1 MSILGFI
8 GDVFEF
14 AFGWLV
20 DTPDAKYSGTELTK
34 AATDDHIKK
43 VYGHVRQQ
51 SGTIIFKRTNDA
63 DNDDIKNDLLHIVI
77 VWAEHC
83 SDVPEVYIDDV
94 ASTAD
99 NAIFFNKD
107 DERVVFAVN
116 FPDGMDGYTA
126 TQLNAAGWRSVDKC
140 LGKACSYIVL
150 EAHKGDNA
158 ITSEPRLTADLIG
171 TTSSNPAVILK
182 DYLKDP
188 INGKGLDDSF
198 LNLTAFTNVQVFCDS
213 QVETYEGSGEYR
225 NLFTCNIALDTSRT
239 ILQNTNDI
247 LRTFR
252 GLLPILN
259 GKLTPIVEKDDPP
272 VELEILEHDIDVLGT
287 IKNSS
292 KRNRF
297 NRVVVTYYDRD
308 ADGTSQDAIY
318 PQPDSATDIAWLAAD
333 NGQRLEKT
341 VDLKGCD
348 NYYEAVAFAKILA
361 EISREQLGTTITIK
375 GIWATLFEVGDIVNV
390 THSFPGWDAKPFRI
404 LSTSE
409 EMDEVKLVLR
419 EHQPYIYDYFG
430 DGNKP
435 TIVDTN
441 IDNSPPPP
449 PSNLQITHHYDNFK
463 QVTVSWSSQASRFD
477 YQVLDDSGN
486 ILESDR
492 IATRSID
499 LSGYSLGSYT
509 FRVSAIG
516 GLAQASGWAETPI
529 TLQVPAVPT
538 DIVIN
543 PGNFELE
550 ALPELNGA
558 DSATAFDIGITE
570 ENATDPPTDLRG
582 PVHAYTFY
590 GRAPNKTYKIWA
602 RSRNALGVSAFIS
615 RLGTTTNN
623 NADYVDFV
631 GTIPIP
637 GLPKNL
643 RDTIS
648 GVTSDINNWSQQTGE
663 LGGDYSTLLYNVTEA
678 TGAAGANTLDIIAIK
693 ELVGTTSVTAQIT
706 EFKNVQIGYVDPQT
720 GDWVEGA
727 AFAQAFDEVRIENSN
742 GNFVSVAQ
750 YFEALETSTES
761 LEGRVYFGIE
771 TYNSFTG
778 LEMKAGE
785 SGLSQF
791 RIFTDNLIFAGTD
804 GSVAYQ
810 YSAALGRHVWYGATV
825 KIGASEMIVEDLE
838 NPFGPDGLAY
848 WRGPTTLNM
857 GEPDLSLLTKTNAK
871 EWRAP
876 DGEWYRE
883 GKATLA
889 APQLSIVDSYG
900 APLMEYDNGNDTI
913 VNYGT
918 FYAGK
923 IIGALYGS
931 KNKNV
936 TQPANAVSTTH
947 QTFLTVTAAGQI
959 VGGTF
964 DRILKSEPIRLTWTS
979 PNNVD
984 TATFVI
990 DVLVDGAVVATAS
1003 QFATS
1008 PSGADMSVT
1017 FSMPAFL
1024 VDVPAKTTDTNIEF
1038 RISSTAAT
1046 AGPTTI
1052 TGQADGGVVNLSV
1065 FKTDNSLS

>member
-1 MSILGFI
+1 MSVMGFV
-8 GDVFEF
+8 GDVFDF

-20 DTPDAKYSGTELTK
+20 DTPEPEYRGTELTK
-34 AATDDHIKK
+34 AATDDYIKK
-43 VYGHVRQQ
+43 IYGTARQQ
-51 SGTIIFKRTNDA
+51 GGTVIFKRTNDA
-63 DNDDIKNDLLHIVI
+63 DNDDIKNDLLHLVI
-77 VWAEHC
+77 VWSEHV
-83 SDVPEVYIDDV
+83 SAIPEIYIDDV
-94 ASTAD
+94 PASS
-99 NAIFFNKD
+99 NNPIFLDKNGN
-107 DERVVFAVN
+107 RMVYAVN
-116 FPDGMDGYTA
+116 FPNGMDGYTA
-126 TQLNAAGWRSVDKC
+126 TQLNAAGWRDVDKC

-158 ITSEPRLTADLIG
+158 ITSEPRLYADLTG
-171 TTSSNPAVILK
+171 TASSNPAVILK
-182 DYLKDP
+182 DYLKDI
-188 INGKGLDDSF
+188 INGKGLTDAF
-198 LNLTAFTNVQVFCDS
+198 LNLAAFNAVEAFCDS
-213 QVETYEGSGEYR
+213 QVETYPGSGEYR
-225 NLFTCNIALDTSRT
+225 DLFTCNIALDTSQT

-252 GLLPILN
+252 GLLPILD

-272 VELEILEHDIDVLGT
+272 VSLELLERDIDVLGT

-441 IDNSPPPP
+441 IDNSPPAAPT
-449 PSNLQITHHYDNFK
+449 NLQITHHYNNFK
-463 QVTVSWSSQASRFD
+463 QVTVSWVSEATRFD
-477 YQVLDDSGN
+477 YEVLDQNGN
-486 ILESDR
+486 VLESER
-492 IATRSID
+492 IASHSVD
-499 LSGYSLGSYT
+499 LDGYELGTYT
-509 FRVSAIG
+509 FRVSALG
-516 GLAQASGWAETPI
+516 GLGRSSGWAEAVVI
-529 TLQVPAVPT
+529 LQSPGVPT

-543 PGNFELE
+543 AGNFELE

-602 RSRNALGVSAFIS
+602 RSRNALGVSEFIT

-631 GTIPIP
+631 GGITLP
-637 GLPKNL
+637 GLPQNL
-643 RDTIS
+643 RDTIN
-648 GVTSDINNWSQQTGE
+648 GVTGDINNWSQQTGQ

-706 EFKNVQIGYVDPQT
+706 EFKNVQIGYEDPET

-742 GNFVSVAQ
+742 GSFLSVAQ
-750 YFEALETSTES
+750 YFEALETTANA
-761 LEGRVYFGIE
+761 LEGRIYFGIE

-810 YSAALGRHVWYGATV
+810 YSAALDRHVWYGARV
-825 KIGASEMIVEDLE
+825 SIGGTQMSVEDFDQ
-838 NPFGPDGLAY
+838 PFGPDDLVY
-848 WRGPTTLNM
+848 WRGPVTLNL
-857 GEPDLSLLTKTNAK
+857 GEPDLSLLTKASAA

-876 DGEWYRE
+876 DGEWYIK
-883 GKATLA
+883 GKSTIA
-889 APQLSIVDSYG
+889 APELNIVDNNG
-900 APLMEYDNGNDTI
+900 NPLVEYDTQKNTI
-913 VNYGT
+913 KNYGT
-918 FYAGK
+918 FYAAN
-923 IIGALYGS
+923 IIGGLYGS
-931 KNKNV
+931 INKTV
-936 TQPANAVSTTH
+936 TQPGWVSATPEVY
-947 QTFLTVTAAGQI
+947 LSVTVAGQI

-964 DRILKSEPIRLTWTS
+964 DRILKSEPLRLTWTS
-979 PNNVD
+979 PNNLD
-984 TATFVI
+984 TATFVV
-990 DVLVDGAVVATAS
+990 DVLVDGVVVDSAS
-1003 QFATS
+1003 QNAS
-1008 PSGADMSVT
+1008 VPPGANMSVT

-1024 VDVPAKTTDTNIEF
+1024 VDVPGKTTGTNIDF
-1038 RISSTAAT
+1038 RISSADDP
-1046 AGPTTI
+1046 AGSVTI
-1052 TGQADGGVVNLSV
+1052 NGQADGGVVNLSV